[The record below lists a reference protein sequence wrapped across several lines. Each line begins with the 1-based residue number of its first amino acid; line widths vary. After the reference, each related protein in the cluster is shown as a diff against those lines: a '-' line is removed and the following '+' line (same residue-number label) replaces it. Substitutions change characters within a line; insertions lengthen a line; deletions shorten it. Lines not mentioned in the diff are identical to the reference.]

1 MPERFWLNENQPIL
15 DEEQEG
21 QINNT
26 LSRKIDSLM

>member
-15 DEEQEG
+15 DEEQG